1 MMYDVLIVGAGP
13 AGLTA
18 AIYCGRKKLKTLVV
32 SLDVGGQIN
41 LTPKMENYPG
51 YEEVNGLDL
60 ARIAEKQA
68 RKFGAEI
75 TSSKV
80 TKVNKTK
87 TGFEALT
94 STGQKLQAKAVIL
107 AFGRLP
113 QTLNIPGEEKYL
125 GKGVHTCVTCDAPM
139 YNKRT
144 AAVIG
149 GGNAAVDGALELVR
163 IGANKVYLIHRREEF
178 RADAATLAKAR
189 KEKKIEMFTNLLPVE
204 VKGTRFVESL
214 LLENKTSEERFELK
228 LNGIFIEIGSIVDT
242 SCVRDLVKL
251 NEKKEIIIDSLCR
264 TSQEG
269 VFAAG
274 EVSSMPYKQAV
285 ISAGEGAKAA
295 LSAYQY
301 LTGGKGVMLDW
312 K

>member
-51 YEEVNGLDL
+51 YEEVNGSEL

-80 TKVNKTK
+80 TKVNKIK
-87 TGFEALT
+87 NGFEALT
-94 STGQKLQAKAVIL
+94 FTGQKLQAKAVIL

-139 YNKRT
+139 YSKRT
-144 AAVIG
+144 VAVIG

-163 IGANKVYLIHRREEF
+163 IGANKIYLIHRREEF
-178 RADAATLAKAR
+178 RADAAALAKAR
-189 KEKKIEMFTNLLPVE
+189 KEKKIEMFTNTLPVE
-204 VKGTRFVESL
+204 VKGTRFVEFL

-228 LNGIFIEIGSIVDT
+228 LNGIFVEIGSIVDT
-242 SCVRDLVKL
+242 SCVQNLVKL

>member
-1 MMYDVLIVGAGP
+1 MYDVLIVGAGP

-80 TKVNKTK
+80 TKVNKIK
-87 TGFEALT
+87 NGFEAAT

-139 YNKRT
+139 YSKRT
-144 AAVIG
+144 VAVIG

-189 KEKKIEMFTNLLPVE
+189 KEKKIEMFINILPVE

-228 LNGIFIEIGSIVDT
+228 LNGIFVEIGSIVDT
-242 SCVRDLVKL
+242 SCVQDLVKL

-264 TSQEG
+264 TSQKG

-274 EVSSMPYKQAV
+274 EVSSIPYKQAV

>member
-80 TKVNKTK
+80 TKVNKIK
-87 TGFEALT
+87 NGFEALT

-113 QTLNIPGEEKYL
+113 QTLNIPGEENYL

-139 YNKRT
+139 YSKRT
-144 AAVIG
+144 VAVIG

-178 RADAATLAKAR
+178 RADAAILAKAR
-189 KEKKIEMFTNLLPVE
+189 KEKKIEMFTNILPVE

-242 SCVRDLVKL
+242 SCVQDLVKL
-251 NEKKEIIIDSLCR
+251 NEKKEIIIDSLCH

>member
-139 YNKRT
+139 YSKRT
-144 AAVIG
+144 VAVIG

-163 IGANKVYLIHRREEF
+163 IGASKVYLIHRREEF
-178 RADAATLAKAR
+178 RADAAALAKAR
-189 KEKKIEMFTNLLPVE
+189 KEKRIEMFTNILPLE
-204 VKGTRFVESL
+204 IKGTRFVESL

-228 LNGIFIEIGSIVDT
+228 LNGIFVEIGSIVDT

>member
-1 MMYDVLIVGAGP
+1 MYDVLIVGAGP

-18 AIYCGRKKLKTLVV
+18 AIYCSRKKLKTLVV
-32 SLDVGGQIN
+32 SLDIGGQIN

-51 YEEVNGLDL
+51 YEEVNGLEL

-75 TSSKV
+75 TASKV
-80 TKVNKTK
+80 TKVNKIK
-87 TGFEALT
+87 NGFEATT

-113 QTLNIPGEEKYL
+113 QTLDIPGEEKYL

-139 YNKRT
+139 YSKRT
-144 AAVIG
+144 VAVIG

-178 RADAATLAKAR
+178 RADAATLAKVR
-189 KEKKIEMFTNLLPVE
+189 KEKKIELFINTLPLE

-242 SCVRDLVKL
+242 SCVQELVKL